1 MNTLCLHNYDLDF
14 SVIQFFLCSSPLFVY
29 GKNLISSL
37 GQCIVYLQ
45 VQRFYFWGERIFYST
60 IITYFDVEF
69 SFLSI
74 SSHRTCKKKIN
85 FPKLG
90 NEHRYILAS
99 MFVYF
104 FVLEFHS
111 NCDLVSH
118 YFLSDTIDFKKMPFK
133 QLFILVSRRVV

>member
-1 MNTLCLHNYDLDF
+1 MFTQLWFRLFSYLVLSVLFTTVCIWEKPHQFTWAMHCLSTSLEILFLGGEDLLFNHHNLF
-14 SVIQFFLCSSPLFVY
+14 WCWIFIFVY
-29 GKNLISSL
+29 FFSQNLP
-37 GQCIVYLQ
+37 
-45 VQRFYFWGERIFYST
+45 
-60 IITYFDVEF
+60 
-69 SFLSI
+69 
-74 SSHRTCKKKIN
+74 KKIN

-133 QLFILVSRRVV
+133 QLFILVSRRVVWIT